1 MSKIT
6 SLRFRLIIHF
16 SANTSSIIFV
26 GSLLCGLFGGGRR
39 GLDGGCSGNGSML
52 EDTVVAA
59 FATALCVEVARTV
72 VVVLAGVTFV
82 AFTFEVVFAQ
92 F

>member
-1 MSKIT
+1 
-6 SLRFRLIIHF
+6 
-16 SANTSSIIFV
+16 
-26 GSLLCGLFGGGRR
+26 
-39 GLDGGCSGNGSML
+39 ML

-59 FATALCVEVARTV
+59 LATALGVEVARTI
-72 VVVLAGVTFV
+72 VVVLAGITFV